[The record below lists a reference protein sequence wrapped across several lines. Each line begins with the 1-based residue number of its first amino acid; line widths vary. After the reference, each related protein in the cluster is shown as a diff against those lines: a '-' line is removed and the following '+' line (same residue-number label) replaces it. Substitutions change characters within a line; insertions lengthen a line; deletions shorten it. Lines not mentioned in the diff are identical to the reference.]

1 MTRIFI
7 AELIGSALFIFPAI
21 VIPAPTN
28 YEPVV
33 AGIAMGG
40 IFYVAIWIIY
50 PTSGA
55 HVNPIISLAA
65 CLQQHISLAHLLVY
79 WLAQLTGG
87 FLATTV
93 GLGITPFGQNQT
105 HWRMTQPL
113 PGVSERQAFVM
124 EILAGCI
131 LIVVYLSTIDP
142 KRPINWG
149 LSTGLNMA
157 LPLMF
162 TVTGITIISASLIF
176 PT

>member
-1 MTRIFI
+1 
-7 AELIGSALFIFPAI
+7 
-21 VIPAPTN
+21 
-28 YEPVV
+28 
-33 AGIAMGG
+33 MGG
-40 IFYVAIWIIY
+40 IFFVAIWIIY

-55 HVNPIISLAA
+55 HINPIISLVV

-79 WLAQLTGG
+79 WFAQLAGA
-87 FLATTV
+87 FLATII
-93 GLGITPFGQNQT
+93 GLSITPFGKNQT

-113 PGVSERQAFVM
+113 PGVSERQAFVL

-131 LIVVYLSTIDP
+131 LIVVYLSTTDP

-162 TVTGITIISASLIF
+162 TVTGIAIISGFKHRDPVFFFDNRDFVDLSLKYELIS
-176 PT
+176 PG